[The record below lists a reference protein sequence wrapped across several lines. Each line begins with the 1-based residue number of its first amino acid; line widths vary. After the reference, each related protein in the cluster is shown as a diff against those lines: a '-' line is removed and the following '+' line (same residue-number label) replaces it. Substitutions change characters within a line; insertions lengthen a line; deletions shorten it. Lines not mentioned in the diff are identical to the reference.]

1 MPVPIL
7 QIKRGEYSSLP
18 ALRAGEPGFATDKYD
33 LFVGLD
39 TTSNGNKFFG
49 SHRYWTR
56 ENGSSSLKLNLVD
69 KDGSNYVSLKSPN
82 TLAGVVTYT
91 FPGEQGI
98 VQSILTNDGSG
109 NLYWGTGFLNAVFT
123 GITTISGPLAIT
135 STTEST
141 TYSTGAAI
149 IEGGLG
155 VKKSVNVGLGLSIAE
170 NLYTNGLSTFVGN
183 VKLNS
188 QLRVAG
194 VSTFVLDSEFNK
206 NIRVSGITTL
216 TTLRITGISTLSG
229 DVELSN
235 NLRVAGVST
244 FNDPLIIND
253 HLNVTGI
260 TTVINFRASGI
271 STLMGDV
278 RLDNN
283 LNVSGISTFIDNVM
297 FGGQLNVTGIS
308 TFTSDVEMIN
318 NLKVVGVST
327 FVDDSQFLNNIS
339 VIGVSTFND
348 KVELTSDLKVSGIS
362 TFVGDFVLDNN
373 LNVTGVS
380 TLVNSVRIE
389 DELRVAGVSTFQLD
403 AEFNQNLKVVG
414 VTTILD
420 FTFRSGIITG
430 PSAIVIDPA
439 GIGTNTG
446 SVRIKG
452 DLYVDGET
460 TSVNSTTLKV
470 KDNLIE
476 AGLIDNGSGILI
488 PPSSDSNVDLGFV
501 MHYYDTSAKKAA
513 LYWDDSVQ
521 RIGIASNV
529 TESVNILSTVS
540 WAEVEMGALWFNDCA
555 GQSKTV
561 TCISGERRLENI
573 TIDGGS
579 Y

>member
-7 QIKRGEYSSLP
+7 QFKRGGYSSLP
-18 ALRAGEPGFATDKYD
+18 ALRSGEPGFTTDKYD
-33 LFVGLD
+33 LFIGLTS
-39 TTSNGNKFFG
+39 TTNGNKFFG

-56 ENGSSSLKLNLVD
+56 ENGSVSLSLNLVD
-69 KDGSNYVSLKSPN
+69 KDGANYISVKSPN

-91 FPGEQGI
+91 LPGTQGGI
-98 VQSILTNDGSG
+98 QSILTNDGLG
-109 NLYWGTGFLNAVFT
+109 NLYWGNGFLNALFT
-123 GITTISGPLAIT
+123 GITTVSGSLGLT
-135 STTEST
+135 STTDST
-141 TYSTGAAI
+141 SKDTGALVVDGGVG
-149 IEGGLG
+149 IEKNL
-155 VKKSVNVGLGLSIAE
+155 NVGADFKVTGVS
-170 NLYTNGLSTFVGN
+170 SFVSP
-183 VKLNS
+183 VRLDS
-188 QLRVAG
+188 QIRVAG
-194 VSTFVLDSEFNK
+194 ISTFVLDSEFNK
-206 NIRVSGITTL
+206 NVRVSGITTL
-216 TTLRITGISTLSG
+216 TTMRVTGISTLMG
-229 DVELSN
+229 DVEIN
-235 NLRVAGVST
+235 NNLNVSGVTTLTNSVRIEDELRVVGVSTFLDHSMFGGDLRVAG
-244 FNDPLIIND
+244 
-253 HLNVTGI
+253 
-260 TTVINFRASGI
+260 I
-271 STLMGDV
+271 STLVGDV

-283 LNVSGISTFIDNVM
+283 LNVSG
-297 FGGQLNVTGIS
+297 VTTLTNSVRIE
-308 TFTSDVEMIN
+308 DE
-318 NLKVVGVST
+318 LRVVGVST
-327 FVDDSQFLNNIS
+327 F
-339 VIGVSTFND
+339 
-348 KVELTSDLKVSGIS
+348 LTHTMVGGDLKVAGIS
-362 TFVGDFVLDNN
+362 TLVGDVRLDSN
-373 LNVTGVS
+373 LNVSGVS

-555 GQSKTV
+555 GQSKSV

>member
-1 MPVPIL
+1 M
-7 QIKRGEYSSLP
+7 
-18 ALRAGEPGFATDKYD
+18 
-33 LFVGLD
+33 
-39 TTSNGNKFFG
+39 
-49 SHRYWTR
+49 
-56 ENGSSSLKLNLVD
+56 
-69 KDGSNYVSLKSPN
+69 
-82 TLAGVVTYT
+82 
-91 FPGEQGI
+91 
-98 VQSILTNDGSG
+98 
-109 NLYWGTGFLNAVFT
+109 
-123 GITTISGPLAIT
+123 
-135 STTEST
+135 
-141 TYSTGAAI
+141 
-149 IEGGLG
+149 
-155 VKKSVNVGLGLSIAE
+155 
-170 NLYTNGLSTFVGN
+170 GN
-183 VKLNS
+183 VRLDNHLN
-188 QLRVAG
+188 VAG
-194 VSTFVLDSEFNK
+194 VSTFVS
-206 NIRVSGITTL
+206 
-216 TTLRITGISTLSG
+216 
-229 DVELSN
+229 
-235 NLRVAGVST
+235 
-244 FNDPLIIND
+244 P
-253 HLNVTGI
+253 
-260 TTVINFRASGI
+260 
-271 STLMGDV
+271 V
-278 RLDNN
+278 RLD
-283 LNVSGISTFIDNVM
+283 SS
-297 FGGQLNVTGIS
+297 
-308 TFTSDVEMIN
+308 
-318 NLKVVGVST
+318 
-327 FVDDSQFLNNIS
+327 
-339 VIGVSTFND
+339 
-348 KVELTSDLKVSGIS
+348 
-362 TFVGDFVLDNN
+362 
-373 LNVTGVS
+373 
-380 TLVNSVRIE
+380 
-389 DELRVAGVSTFQLD
+389 LRVAGVSTFQLD

-501 MHYYDTSAKKAA
+501 MHYYDTAAKKAA

>member
-7 QIKRGEYSSLP
+7 QIKRGGYNSLP
-18 ALRAGEPGFATDKYD
+18 ALRAGEPGFSTDKYD
-33 LFVGLD
+33 LFIGLNS
-39 TTSNGNKFFG
+39 TSNGNKFFG

-56 ENGSSSLKLNLVD
+56 ENGSVSLSLNLVD
-69 KDGSNYVSLKSPN
+69 KDGSNYISLKSPN
-82 TLAGVVTYT
+82 TLAGVVTYSL
-91 FPGEQGI
+91 PGTQGTNKS
-98 VQSILTNDGSG
+98 VLTNDGFG
-109 NLYWGTGFLNAVFT
+109 NLYWDNGFTNSVLS
-123 GITTISGPLAIT
+123 GITTVTGSLGIT

-141 TYSTGAAI
+141 SKNTGAVVI
-149 IEGGLG
+149 DGGLG
-155 VKKSVNVGLGLSIAE
+155 VKKSINIGLGISISE

-183 VKLNS
+183 VRLNS

-206 NIRVSGITTL
+206 NLRVSGITTL
-216 TTLRITGISTLSG
+216 TTM
-229 DVELSN
+229 
-235 NLRVAGVST
+235 RVT
-244 FNDPLIIND
+244 
-253 HLNVTGI
+253 
-260 TTVINFRASGI
+260 GI

-278 RLDNN
+278 QLNNN
-283 LNVSGISTFIDNVM
+283 LNVVGISTLVSNV
-297 FGGQLNVTGIS
+297 FLK
-308 TFTSDVEMIN
+308 N
-318 NLKVVGVST
+318 NLTVNGA
-327 FVDDSQFLNNIS
+327 
-339 VIGVSTFND
+339 
-348 KVELTSDLKVSGIS
+348 SDLLNAVSI
-362 TFVGDFVLDNN
+362 GDQL
-373 LNVTGVS
+373 S
-380 TLVNSVRIE
+380 
-389 DELRVAGVSTFQLD
+389 VAGVSTFQSD

-430 PSAIVIDPA
+430 PSAIIIDPA
-439 GIGTNTG
+439 GVGTNTG

-460 TSVNSTTLKV
+460 TSINSSTLKV

>member
-7 QIKRGEYSSLP
+7 QFKRGGYSSLP
-18 ALRAGEPGFATDKYD
+18 ALRSGEPGFTTDKYD
-33 LFVGLD
+33 LFIGLTS
-39 TTSNGNKFFG
+39 TTNGNKFFG

-56 ENGSSSLKLNLVD
+56 ENGSVSLSLNLVD
-69 KDGSNYVSLKSPN
+69 KDGTNYISVKSPN

-91 FPGEQGI
+91 VPGTQGGI
-98 VQSILTNDGSG
+98 QSILTNDGLG
-109 NLYWGTGFLNAVFT
+109 NLYWGNGFLNAIFT
-123 GITTISGPLAIT
+123 GITTVSGALGLT
-135 STTEST
+135 STTDST
-141 TYSTGAAI
+141 SKDTGALVVDGGVG
-149 IEGGLG
+149 IEKNL
-155 VKKSVNVGLGLSIAE
+155 NVGADFKVTGV
-170 NLYTNGLSTFVGN
+170 STFASPVR
-183 VKLNS
+183 LDS
-188 QLRVAG
+188 QIRVAG

-206 NIRVSGITTL
+206 NVRVSGITTL
-216 TTLRITGISTLSG
+216 TTMRVTGISTLMG
-229 DVELSN
+229 DVEIN
-235 NLRVAGVST
+235 NNLNVSGVTTLTNSVRIEDELRVVGVSTFLDHSMFGGDLRVAG
-244 FNDPLIIND
+244 
-253 HLNVTGI
+253 
-260 TTVINFRASGI
+260 I
-271 STLMGDV
+271 STLVGDV

-283 LNVSGISTFIDNVM
+283 LNVS
-297 FGGQLNVTGIS
+297 
-308 TFTSDVEMIN
+308 
-318 NLKVVGVST
+318 
-327 FVDDSQFLNNIS
+327 
-339 VIGVSTFND
+339 
-348 KVELTSDLKVSGIS
+348 
-362 TFVGDFVLDNN
+362 
-373 LNVTGVS
+373 GVS